1 MKKVT
6 LNEVKGLKGNTRWHR
21 LKNDKDEPNYSIDT
35 PEIKQHQ
42 LNEMKRVKPK

>member
-6 LNEVKGLKGNTRWHR
+6 LNEVKGLKGKTRWHR